1 MEVETVVKAAVS
13 SVLVMSAAG
22 DEFTADD
29 LAAADQ
35 LVQLS
40 VSGGGEEEACSS
52 SALSSPRSVNNTD
65 GGWWRRRETMRI
77 MRGWWIG
84 GRGSGTGWCR
94 SSTPPR
100 GRWSASPIMQAA
112 TMAAS
117 GRAPAG
123 TGSGWGIDELSNPL
137 LGLN

>member
-1 MEVETVVKAAVS
+1 
-13 SVLVMSAAG
+13 MSAAG

-65 GGWWRRRETMRI
+65 GGLVASAAQDDENAGVVDRRARKRYRLVSELY
-77 MRGWWIG
+77 
-84 GRGSGTGWCR
+84 
-94 SSTPPR
+94 
-100 GRWSASPIMQAA
+100 AA
-112 TMAAS
+112 TRRVSKSDYAGGDAGKRKGTRDGIRMA
-117 GRAPAG
+117 
-123 TGSGWGIDELSNPL
+123 N
-137 LGLN
+137 

>member
-65 GGWWRRRETMRI
+65 GGLVAAARDDENNAGVVDRRARKRYRLVSELY
-77 MRGWWIG
+77 
-84 GRGSGTGWCR
+84 
-94 SSTPPR
+94 
-100 GRWSASPIMQAA
+100 AA
-112 TMAAS
+112 TRPVVSKSDYAGGDDGGKRKGAS
-117 GRAPAG
+117 RD
-123 TGSGWGIDELSNPL
+123 GIRMGN
-137 LGLN
+137 